1 MGTPSGPQTVT
12 VLFTDLVDSTRILGE
27 LDARRAEVIRQ
38 AHVST
43 LRRTLTAHGGDE
55 VKSLGDGI
63 MAVFASAAAG
73 LSCAAAMQRAVTSR
87 RPADEPSLVIRIG
100 LSAGD
105 ATSGEGDWHGPAVVE
120 ASRLCGVAAPGQT
133 LVSDVVAQLARGT
146 RHRLTELGA
155 MELKGIALPV
165 LVRELVWDA
174 TEGAVIRVVLA
185 DDAVVIREGIAR
197 LLEAEGIEVVAQV
210 GDALAL
216 VAEAERHRPDVVIAD
231 IRMPPLT
238 TAHGGTTAG
247 IEAAEAILKR
257 RDGTGVLM
265 LSNVLKDRYARRLRD
280 ASEVGIG
287 YLSKDRVADMAE
299 FVAAV
304 RRVAAGGTAFDVALS
319 RTTRSREGT

>member
-1 MGTPSGPQTVT
+1 MVTGAGPQTVT

-38 AHVST
+38 AHVAT
-43 LRRTLTAHGGDE
+43 LRATLTAHGGDE
-55 VKSLGDGI
+55 VKTLGDGI
-63 MAVFASAAAG
+63 MAVFGSATTAI
-73 LSCAAAMQRAVTSR
+73 SCAVAMQRVVRSR
-87 RPADEPSLVIRIG
+87 HPADEPALVIRIG
-100 LSAGD
+100 VSSGD
-105 ATSGEGDWHGPAVVE
+105 ATEGEGDWHGPPVVE
-120 ASRLCGVAAPGQT
+120 ASRLCAAAEPGQT
-133 LVSDVVAQLARGT
+133 LVADVAAQLARGS
-146 RHRLTELGA
+146 RHRLTELGPF
-155 MELKGIALPV
+155 ELKGIVEPV
-165 LVRELVWDA
+165 FVRELSVDA
-174 TEGAVIRVVLA
+174 EDGAVLRVVLA

-216 VAEAERHRPDVVIAD
+216 VKASERLRPDVVIAD
-231 IRMPPLT
+231 IRMPPLH

-257 RDGTGVLM
+257 VDGIGVLM
-265 LSNVLKDRYARRLRD
+265 LSNVLKDRYARRLRE

-319 RTTRSREGT
+319 RTTQSREGT